1 MRLTRATEYAFRS
14 MRYLASQKEERWYS
28 IQEIAEAEN
37 MPIQFL
43 AKVMQHLTQAG
54 LVHSACG
61 KTGGYRLGKPAAQIM
76 MADVLLAMEGPLN
89 VNSCLMYPAECKFFD
104 ICKCHGVWEE
114 LQAAMMKVLQSHT
127 IADVSYA
134 PVSQPP
140 RARRKAPAKPPAK
153 PRALPGA

>member
-61 KTGGYRLGKPAAQIM
+61 KTGGYRLGRPAVQLK
-76 MADVLLAMEGPLN
+76 MADVLLAMEGPLSIN
-89 VNSCLMYPAECKFFD
+89 TCLMYPTECQFVQT
-104 ICKCHGVWEE
+104 CKIHNVWAE
-114 LQAAMMKVLQSHT
+114 LQGAILGVLEKYS
-127 IADVSYA
+127 IAELATSVTEDDI
-134 PVSQPP
+134 PP
-140 RARRKAPAKPPAK
+140 RQRTRARKVRTAAPAAS
-153 PRALPGA
+153 